1 MSESV
6 LPMFSSRSFIDSGLK
21 FRSLTQFEFICV
33 YGVRMEKEMTAHSS
47 TLAWRIPWG
56 RSLVGYSP
64 WDHKESETTERL
76 HSLTHSLGLLSS
88 IEFLI
93 IRRFQQ

>member
-1 MSESV
+1 MSDSV

-64 WDHKESETTERL
+64 WGRKESDMTERL
-76 HSLTHSLGLLSS
+76 HSLTHKSLIEDS
-88 IEFLI
+88 II
-93 IRRFQQ
+93 

>member
-1 MSESV
+1 MAQRLKG
-6 LPMFSSRSFIDSGLK
+6 LPRMQETQV
-21 FRSLTQFEFICV
+21 RSLSWEDPL
-33 YGVRMEKEMTAHSS
+33 EKEMAAHSS

-56 RSLVGYSP
+56 RSLLGYSP
-64 WDHKESETTERL
+64 WGRKESDTTERL